1 MPQGSWSEG
10 PSVLQFLSHDESQE
24 WLGSF
29 AVSINQNRALV
40 FRHDVR
46 RATKRLTAPLPE
58 KPLRLTAFMKRV
70 VDWLPRLGQRF
81 LWISD
86 WSTYPAHPIIF
97 FETVRLGCGERRHII
112 DAPGC
117 LFEPETGSVNQEF
130 SEVPDT
136 STLIGFSLL
145 VATFN
150 WQAYLVTKQQ
160 TSHVHLGDD
169 DISFVT
175 TDDGK
180 ADAALELARIFDLKV
195 TQKGFI

>member
-1 MPQGSWSEG
+1 M
-10 PSVLQFLSHDESQE
+10 LQFLTHDESQE

-29 AVSINQNRALV
+29 SVSVNQNRALV
-40 FRHDVR
+40 FSSDARA
-46 RATKRLTAPLPE
+46 ATKKLTALLPE
-58 KPLRLTAFMKRV
+58 KPLRLTAFIARV
-70 VDWLPRLGQRF
+70 VDWLPRHHQRF

-86 WSTYPAHPIIF
+86 WSTYPPHPLTF
-97 FETVRLGCGERRHII
+97 FETVRLGCGEGRHII

-150 WQAYLVTKQQ
+150 WQAYLVAEHQ
-160 TSHVHLGDD
+160 TSHVHLEDD
-169 DISFVT
+169 DISFFT

-180 ADAALELARIFDLKV
+180 AEEALELARIFDLKV
-195 TQKGFI
+195 TQKRFS

>member
-1 MPQGSWSEG
+1 
-10 PSVLQFLSHDESQE
+10 
-24 WLGSF
+24 
-29 AVSINQNRALV
+29 
-40 FRHDVR
+40 
-46 RATKRLTAPLPE
+46 
-58 KPLRLTAFMKRV
+58 
-70 VDWLPRLGQRF
+70 
-81 LWISD
+81 
-86 WSTYPAHPIIF
+86 
-97 FETVRLGCGERRHII
+97 
-112 DAPGC
+112 
-117 LFEPETGSVNQEF
+117 VNQEF